1 MKIPDGMDFTKGEMP
16 EGMKIPNGMDFSKG
30 EMPEG
35 MPNMPEGMEMPKMG
49 LSENVVSIMDY
60 LTQRIANIKT
70 QLS

>member
-16 EGMKIPNGMDFSKG
+16 EGMKIPNGMDFSKVQ
-30 EMPEG
+30 
-35 MPNMPEGMEMPKMG
+35 MPEGMEMPKMG